1 MMKQGRWLAV
11 CAVAAVL
18 IAAGCETTGGNQLQT
33 TVYDTHR
40 RMVKLDKELEESVGR
55 LNESTANLL
64 ARVDASDEQTRTLQG
79 LIEENQQ
86 KLDTLSKELRDMRT
100 TLYRHWGLTVSG
112 GPPVPR
118 DVVPGQVTVEGPAT
132 LQPQPAQPVAPA
144 QPAQTPPPQ
153 TPAGNQLVD
162 SAPIPTEPAATAPA
176 ATPAAPAVTEAA
188 AAPAVTP
195 SATDAAATA
204 TEVAAAA
211 PVAGEN
217 PQVLYQ
223 EAQRSY
229 SQNDFASALTRFD
242 EYLSKHLNEDEN
254 LSANAQFWKAKCLMN
269 MERFAES
276 VQAFEGLRSN
286 FPTSTKVPFAMHNQA
301 VAHSRLGQTA
311 QAERLME
318 AVIEQFPISP
328 AADQAR
334 ADLQKL
340 RGN

>member
-1 MMKQGRWLAV
+1 MTRHFRWLMLG
-11 CAVAAVL
+11 AVACVL
-18 IAAGCETTGGNQLQT
+18 IAAGCETTGGNQMQT

-40 RMVKLDKELEESVGR
+40 RMVKLDKELEDSVGR
-55 LNESTANLL
+55 LNESTATLL
-64 ARVDASDEQTRTLQG
+64 ARVDESDQQTRTLRG

-86 KLDTLSKELRDMRT
+86 KLDTLNQELRDMRT

-112 GPPVPR
+112 GAAAAPVR
-118 DVVPGQVTVEGPAT
+118 DVVPGQVTVEGPVT
-132 LQPQPAQPVAPA
+132 LQQQPV
-144 QPAQTPPPQ
+144 QTPAQTP
-153 TPAGNQLVD
+153 ARNELLD
-162 SAPIPTEPAATAPA
+162 SAPVPTEPAVA
-176 ATPAAPAVTEAA
+176 AA
-188 AAPAVTP
+188 AAPPIETPAV
-195 SATDAAATA
+195 SDAAATEPPLAEA
-204 TEVAAAA
+204 TAAPAAA
-211 PVAGEN
+211 GQGD
-217 PQVLYQ
+217 PQALYQ

-229 SQNDFASALTRFD
+229 SRDDFASALNQFD
-242 EYLSKHLNEDEN
+242 AYLSNHLNEDEN

-269 MERFAES
+269 MEKYAES

>member
-1 MMKQGRWLAV
+1 MTRHFRWLV
-11 CAVAAVL
+11 FGAVACVL
-18 IAAGCETTGGNQLQT
+18 IASGCESTGGNQMQT

-40 RMVKLDKELEESVGR
+40 RMVKLDKELEDSVGR
-55 LNESTANLL
+55 LNETTATLL
-64 ARVDASDEQTRTLQG
+64 ARVDESDQQTRMLRG

-86 KLDTLSKELRDMRT
+86 KLDTLNRELREMRA
-100 TLYRHWGLTVSG
+100 TLYRHWGLTVSSG
-112 GPPVPR
+112 TAAAPVR
-118 DVVPGQVTVEGPAT
+118 DVVPGQVTVEGPVT
-132 LQPQPAQPVAPA
+132 LQQPPS
-144 QPAQTPPPQ
+144 Q
-153 TPAGNQLVD
+153 TPARNELLD
-162 SAPIPTEPAATAPA
+162 SAPVPTEPAGTTAA
-176 ATPAAPAVTEAA
+176 ATPVETPAVSEAAATESEYAAATVAPAV
-188 AAPAVTP
+188 
-195 SATDAAATA
+195 
-204 TEVAAAA
+204 
-211 PVAGEN
+211 GQEN
-217 PQVLYQ
+217 PQALYQ

-229 SQNDFASALTRFD
+229 SRDDFATALNQFD
-242 EYLSKHLNEDEN
+242 AYLSKHLNEDEN

-269 MERFAES
+269 MEQYAES

-340 RGN
+340 RGS

>member
-1 MMKQGRWLAV
+1 MMMKQGRWLAL
-11 CAVAAVL
+11 CAVAAIL
-18 IAAGCETTGGNQLQT
+18 LAAGCETTGGNQMQT

-64 ARVDASDEQTRTLQG
+64 ARVDESDQQTRMLRG

-112 GPPVPR
+112 GTSAPVR

-132 LQPQPAQPVAPA
+132 LQSQPPAAPA
-144 QPAQTPPPQ
+144 PTTPPQ
-153 TPAGNQLVD
+153 TPARNELVD
-162 SAPIPTEPAATAPA
+162 SAPVPTAPTSAPATTA
-176 ATPAAPAVTEAA
+176 APAAPAVPAVTDAAAAATE
-188 AAPAVTP
+188 AAPAV
-195 SATDAAATA
+195 S
-204 TEVAAAA
+204 AA
-211 PVAGEN
+211 PPASGEN
-217 PQVLYQ
+217 PQALYQ

-229 SQNDFASALTRFD
+229 SRDDYATALTQFD

-276 VQAFEGLRSN
+276 VQAFEALRSN
-286 FPTSTKVPFAMHNQA
+286 FPSSTKVPFAMHNQA

-311 QAERLME
+311 QAQRLME
-318 AVIEQFPISP
+318 AVIEQYPISP

>member
-1 MMKQGRWLAV
+1 MMMKQGRWLAL
-11 CAVAAVL
+11 CAVAAIL
-18 IAAGCETTGGNQLQT
+18 LAAGCETTGGNQLQT

-64 ARVDASDEQTRTLQG
+64 ARVDESDQQTRTLRG

-112 GPPVPR
+112 GTSAPVR

-132 LQPQPAQPVAPA
+132 LQPQPPATTVPAPVATAPG
-144 QPAQTPPPQ
+144 TPPQ
-153 TPAGNQLVD
+153 TPARNELVD
-162 SAPIPTEPAATAPA
+162 SAPVPTAPTAAPA
-176 ATPAAPAVTEAA
+176 ATEVPTTVPAVTDAAAAATEAAPAVT
-188 AAPAVTP
+188 AAPPA
-195 SATDAAATA
+195 S
-204 TEVAAAA
+204 
-211 PVAGEN
+211 GEN
-217 PQVLYQ
+217 PQALYQ

-229 SQNDFASALTRFD
+229 SRDDYATALTQFD

-276 VQAFEGLRSN
+276 IQAFEGLRSN
-286 FPTSTKVPFAMHNQA
+286 FPNSTKVPFAMHNQA

-311 QAERLME
+311 QAQRLME
-318 AVIEQFPISP
+318 AVIEQYPISP